1 MELLHYTL
9 SPRRGAKDCWAR
21 QVCFL
26 LQRTAGS
33 ESTARKSPHTHFET
47 TQTLRRSTYRM
58 EFQQG
63 RRRGLRYLPWT
74 TEVPSGPQGQSWAV
88 LVGLGEVWRLQIP
101 PCSHPSIKTPL
112 HNPGLERQG
121 KTVLAS
127 FLSLSLPF
135 QILNYSDC
143 YKSPSYIWVFSR
155 LQWGDS
161 RKRPMG
167 IHVPDPHQ
175 ALPTRPGRVSRSPGL

>member
-1 MELLHYTL
+1 MILEQFESMSLFRFSHFQTFTNRLGQEFHQQLLIWGLLRWNTTVALHLVTKEG
-9 SPRRGAKDCWAR
+9 RGWGAKDFWTR
-21 QVCFL
+21 QVCFS

-33 ESTARKSPHTHFET
+33 ESTARKSPHTTYFET
-47 TQTLRRSTYRM
+47 TQTLRRSTHRM

-63 RRRGLRYLPWT
+63 RMRGLRYLPWT

-121 KTVLAS
+121 KTILSS
-127 FLSLSLPF
+127 FLSLS
-135 QILNYSDC
+135 
-143 YKSPSYIWVFSR
+143 FS
-155 LQWGDS
+155 LS
-161 RKRPMG
+161 R
-167 IHVPDPHQ
+167 IPDI
-175 ALPTRPGRVSRSPGL
+175 